1 MNASTKAQQDA
12 VLQKLLSIKEQ
23 GTQTPGAMKVTPD
36 ESGIPLNTIYGWSS
50 KLSRTTQ
57 RLSAHD
63 SSGTRTSAAK
73 FAAVVATSAMSELEV
88 GAYCRSNEILQE
100 DLEQWKKLCHDANA
114 HLVTW
119 AQQIRNELNQER
131 AKSKA
136 LIRERPGKEKAL
148 AETAALLV
156 LRGKQRRFWRGTT
169 RVTDLTSR
177 SPNSGA
183 AHRGSQ

>member
-1 MNASTKAQQDA
+1 MNAYTKAQKDA
-12 VLQKLLSIKEQ
+12 VLKKLLSIKEQ
-23 GTQTPGAMKVTPD
+23 GVSTPGAMKAIAD
-36 ESGIPLNTIYGWSS
+36 EAGIPLNTIYGWSS

-63 SSGTRTSAAK
+63 SSGTRSSGAK

-100 DLEQWKKLCHDANA
+100 DLEQWKKICEDANA
-114 HLVTW
+114 HLVTST
-119 AQQIRNELNQER
+119 QQIRNELNQER

-136 LIRERPGKEKAL
+136 LTRELRRKEKAL

-156 LRGKQRRFWRGTT
+156 RRGKAEAVLAR
-169 RVTDLTSR
+169 D
-177 SPNSGA
+177 NED
-183 AHRGSQ
+183 H